1 LICLG
6 HLNPKKLHVRVD
18 GVMRDVFALPRCYT
32 LTHSDR
38 TGDLYLT
45 IGSNF
50 DCEQFSGWYT
60 RLMRDEVLAEW
71 KLGENQFSCMF
82 IVMFVAALFLVPLRY
97 VNGSSVAKWRV
108 FWKQFDMV
116 TANFLPEMQGLIKL
130 KYSCIFESQKL
141 KTAKLNKWAVSAA
154 MTSVTRRLSDYV
166 CSSAWKRL

>member
-1 LICLG
+1 MICLG

-71 KLGENQFSCMF
+71 KLGENQFQLHVYCH
-82 IVMFVAALFLVPLRY
+82 VCGGFVFGTASLREWIFRREMARVLEAIRYGDSELFARDTRLDQ
-97 VNGSSVAKWRV
+97 A
-108 FWKQFDMV
+108 
-116 TANFLPEMQGLIKL
+116 E
-130 KYSCIFESQKL
+130 IFVHFRKS
-141 KTAKLNKWAVSAA
+141 KTADNKIEQ
-154 MTSVTRRLSDYV
+154 MGYLSEYD
-166 CSSAWKRL
+166 L